1 MATLSLP
8 AYERAIIAEL
18 EHGSWWDF
26 ARTVQRYA
34 ADYPDDPAHIG
45 PAVIKR
51 LKLHLDEEEA

>member
-1 MATLSLP
+1 MTSLSLP

-45 PAVIKR
+45 PAVIGLLRAELAK
-51 LKLHLDEEEA
+51 EA

>member
-45 PAVIKR
+45 PAVIGLLRAELAK
-51 LKLHLDEEEA
+51 EA